1 MWGHLSPCH
10 KFPREIEL
18 DWWCLRDL
26 SVWSSASP
34 RAYLGL
40 LSFLICKSE
49 GSVLIWKD
57 SALKGF
63 FHLLWLQL
71 CCWESNLMLGQRW
84 SAQVP
89 WELGSG
95 TRGLGAI
102 LSVLTAC
109 RPVFFHPPPGCSVF
123 IHSAIQPIFTNI
135 YVMHACL
142 LSSLR
147 TGHQEAQMAGLT

>member
-10 KFPREIEL
+10 KFPGEIEL
-18 DWWCLRDL
+18 DWWYLRDL

-49 GSVLIWKD
+49 GLVLIWKD

-63 FHLLWLQL
+63 LHLLLLQPY
-71 CCWESNLMLGQRW
+71 CWESNLMLGKRW

-95 TRGLGAI
+95 EPGDWEPPFCPH
-102 LSVLTAC
+102 C
-109 RPVFFHPPPGCSVF
+109 RPVFFHPPPGCSIF

-135 YVMHACL
+135 YVIHACL
-142 LSSLR
+142 LPSLL